1 MIDKDKIIRYYKAT
15 AEDILAARLIEI
27 AETVEKNKKYK
38 ASFFL
43 SPSEFQIAEVIAN
56 ASEKLNVLAYGG
68 FTEAERNKA
77 VFIHQDFKYQ
87 IILDFVALEINW
99 DKRYYSIAHKDLL
112 GAILAVCK
120 REFVGDIVLT
130 ENGAQVLVEEKIA
143 EIFLQNLTK
152 VGAAEVSVSEI
163 ALDKL
168 QVKEQKTKIIN
179 ATVANLRLDAVAAA
193 GYSTSR
199 TQMNEGIKL
208 QQVKLNHKP
217 AKGAAQEVKV
227 GDVLS
232 YRGRGRVEVVE
243 IKGIT
248 KKGRISI
255 ILHRIL

>member
-15 AEDILAARLIEI
+15 EEDILAARLIEI
-27 AETVEKNKKYK
+27 AESVEKNKKYK

-43 SPSEFQIAEVIAN
+43 SPSEFQIAEVICN
-56 ASEKLNVLAYGG
+56 ASEDLSVVAYGG
-68 FTEAERNKA
+68 FENAERNKA
-77 VFIHQDFKYQ
+77 VFVHRDFKYQ
-87 IILDFVALEINW
+87 IVMDFVALEINW

-112 GAILAVCK
+112 GAILAICK
-120 REFVGDIVLT
+120 REFVGDIVLVET
-130 ENGAQVLVEEKIA
+130 GAQVVVEEKMV
-143 EIFLQNLTK
+143 EFLLQNLTK
-152 VGAAEVSVSEI
+152 VGAAEVSIKKI
-163 ALDKL
+163 AVEDL
-168 QVKEQKTKIIN
+168 QVKEQKTKVIT

-227 GDVLS
+227 GDTIS

-255 ILHRIL
+255 VLHRIL